1 MSTLQLG
8 GHAVALSAL
17 QITTAWRTR
26 CRLVRPTDYYRLL
39 SFLKKLSFFGIKGK
53 KRLPQE
59 ILKDIGRGIVISCF
73 IIALLFY
80 IPVPCF
86 FFFPLIPLPTLFFRL
101 KIGRKNGAAVPVFSS
116 IAAFLLIG
124 KINFDM
130 FFLCELLLLGFAM
143 GEYLEKNISPEKTV
157 SYTCGTVVIGG
168 STALFLYSY
177 IYDIGIISIISEYV
191 EKNLEVLVQLYKEVG
206 VPEDTVILISDSIE
220 KIEYVLVRTIP
231 GIYISFILFVSW
243 ITLLLA
249 KPVLKAKRL
258 FYPDFGSLNLWKPPE
273 NLVWGVIG
281 CGIMLLVLPN
291 IGIKI
296 FALNCMLILM
306 TVYFFSGIAIV
317 SFYFEKKQVPRMF
330 RFFLYTLIAIQQML
344 LLMVIGLGFFDM
356 WLNFRKV
363 DKN

>member
-1 MSTLQLG
+1 
-8 GHAVALSAL
+8 
-17 QITTAWRTR
+17 
-26 CRLVRPTDYYRLL
+26 
-39 SFLKKLSFFGIKGK
+39 
-53 KRLPQE
+53 LPQE

-80 IPVPCF
+80 IPVPGF
-86 FFFPLIPLPTLFFRL
+86 FFLLLIPLPTLFFRL
-101 KIGRKNGAAVPVFSS
+101 KLGRKNGAAVPVFSS

-130 FFLCELLLLGFAM
+130 FFLSELLLLGFVM
-143 GEYLEKNISPEKTV
+143 GEYLEKNISLERTI
-157 SYTCGTVVIGG
+157 SYTCGAVVMGG
-168 STALFLYSY
+168 VSALLLYSN
-177 IYDIGIISIISEYV
+177 IYDIEIAAFISEYV
-191 EKNLEVLVQLYKEVG
+191 EKNLKAVVQLYKEMG
-206 VPEDTVILISDSIE
+206 VPEDTVVFISDSIE
-220 KIEYVLVRTIP
+220 KIKYVLVRTIP
-231 GIYISFILFVSW
+231 GIYVSFILFVSW

-249 KPVLKAKRL
+249 KPLLKTKRL
-258 FYPDFGSLNLWKPPE
+258 FYPDFGSLNMWKPPE
-273 NLVWGVIG
+273 NLVWGVIVA
-281 CGIMLLVLPN
+281 GIMLLVLPN
-291 IGIKI
+291 KGIKI

-306 TVYFFSGIAIV
+306 TIYFFSGIAIV